1 VFFSL
6 SNSSLSFYYCLAIRA
21 ASSYEWEH
29 KVAATTDV
37 TGTFASRGISEG
49 SHTFSETKITGSSQL
64 PNCMETD
71 E

>member
-1 VFFSL
+1 M
-6 SNSSLSFYYCLAIRA
+6 
-21 ASSYEWEH
+21 
-29 KVAATTDV
+29 AATTDV